1 MALFNKKFLP
11 FEIQN
16 IRRYEKEYGEIAK
29 VTFGTRNFFIIS
41 NPDHFKQILVTDW
54 KKYGRDP
61 VLQQN
66 SLFKKVSLFGL
77 NPGDEW
83 KRHRSLLSPSFSNI
97 NLKKEFETSIDKITN
112 NLMEHWSKFAD
123 KNGEIDASQDFGALT
138 LDAIGISGF
147 GKEFKSIE
155 NQDKKYTNLI
165 DQLFKSLIFGAI
177 LPKFVLSLP
186 IPFLKKIFDSRESW
200 KVYLRDIVEVRKNE
214 LEKSDK
220 EGYSF
225 EKTDLLS
232 KMMKSPIKE
241 ENPFDD
247 DELLAEI
254 NTFVAAGYET

>member
-1 MALFNKKFLP
+1 LP
-11 FEIQN
+11 FDIQN

-29 VTFGTRNFFIIS
+29 VTFGTKNLFVIS
-41 NPDHFKQILVTDW
+41 NPEYFKQILVTDW

-66 SLFKKVSLFGL
+66 ALFKKVSLFGL

-83 KRHRSLLSPSFSNI
+83 KRHRSLLSPSFSDI

-112 NLMEHWSKFAD
+112 DLMVHWSKYAD
-123 KNGEIDASQDFGALT
+123 KNGEIEASEDFGALA

-155 NQDKKYTNLI
+155 NQDKTYTNLI
-165 DQLFKSLIFGAI
+165 NQLFGSFILGAI
-177 LPKFVLSLP
+177 LPKFILSLP
-186 IPFLKKIFDSRESW
+186 IPNIKKFFDSRESW
-200 KVYLRDIVEVRKNE
+200 KVYLKDIVDVRRNE

-220 EGYSF
+220 EGFSF
-225 EKTDLLS
+225 DKSDLLS

-247 DELLAEI
+247 EELLAEI